1 VAPFIPTHF
10 FFNSKEVVSQVPVA
24 HTSNPSYSGGRDQED
39 HGWKPAWANHS
50 QDPILKKTPSQ
61 KKASEV
67 AQGVGPEL
75 KPQYHQKNKK
85 RVVRK

>member
-1 VAPFIPTHF
+1 LRLKPITPATQEAGIRRVT
-10 FFNSKEVVSQVPVA
+10 VQSQPRQTVWE
-24 HTSNPSYSGGRDQED
+24 TL
-39 HGWKPAWANHS
+39 S
-50 QDPILKKTPSQ
+50 QKHPSQ